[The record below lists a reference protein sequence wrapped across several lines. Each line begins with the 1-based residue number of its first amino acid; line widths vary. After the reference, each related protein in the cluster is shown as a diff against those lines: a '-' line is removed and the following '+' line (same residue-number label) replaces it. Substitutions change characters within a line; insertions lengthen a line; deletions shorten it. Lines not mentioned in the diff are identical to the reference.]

1 MNGIAELAKML
12 KDRDNSKE
20 YTPFFGKII
29 ELPKLKIAVGDK
41 IILTDETVKSIVN
54 IHTQDENGRYIN
66 IGKEVLLLPYS
77 SNQKFVILGVII

>member
-1 MNGIAELAKML
+1 MNGITELAKML

-20 YTPFFGKII
+20 YTPFFGRIL

-54 IHTQDENGRYIN
+54 IHARDEFGRYIN
-66 IGKEVLLLPYS
+66 IGKEVLLLPHS
-77 SNQKFVILGVII
+77 NNQKFVILGVII

>member
-1 MNGIAELAKML
+1 ML

-20 YTPFFGKII
+20 YTPFFGRIL

-41 IILTDETVKSIVN
+41 IILTDGTVKSIVN
-54 IHTQDENGRYIN
+54 IHSQDEFGRYIN

-77 SNQKFVILGVII
+77 NNQKFVILGIVFN